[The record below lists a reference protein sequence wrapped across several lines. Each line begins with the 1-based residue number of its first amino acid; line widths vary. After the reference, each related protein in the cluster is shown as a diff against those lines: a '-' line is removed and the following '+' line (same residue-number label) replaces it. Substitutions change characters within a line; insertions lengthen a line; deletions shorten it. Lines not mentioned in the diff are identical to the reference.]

1 MPDSVKR
8 RRYHSP
14 RRQLQAAATRRAIL
28 DAAQRLFDE
37 QGYPG
42 TTMEA
47 VAAAA
52 GVSLKTVYLAFSTK
66 AGLLRALW
74 DLLLKGDQDDAPV
87 AEREWYREIVAEPDP
102 QRQLRLLARNSRVV
116 KQRISGILK
125 VIRGASAAE
134 PDTGALWR
142 LIQTD
147 FHANQ
152 RVFVESLDAKG
163 ALRADLDVER
173 ATDILWTLNHPD
185 TWLLLTDE
193 RGWTPEQFEQWLGDT
208 FCAQLLAP
216 PPHPTP
222 TPH

>member
-1 MPDSVKR
+1 MPDRVKR

-37 QGYPG
+37 QGYPA
-42 TTMEA
+42 TTMDA
-47 VAAAA
+47 IAAAA

-74 DLLLKGDQDDAPV
+74 DLLLKGDQDEAPV
-87 AEREWYREIVAEPDP
+87 ADRQWYRELLDEPDP
-102 QRQLRLLARNSRVV
+102 HRQLRALARNSCVV
-116 KQRISGILK
+116 KRRISGILK
-125 VIRGASAAE
+125 VIRNASAVE

-152 RVFVESLDAKG
+152 RVIVESLEAKG
-163 ALRADLDVER
+163 ALRPGLDVDR
-173 ATDILWTLNHPD
+173 ATDILWTLD
-185 TWLLLTDE
+185 
-193 RGWTPEQFEQWLGDT
+193 RKSVV
-208 FCAQLLAP
+208 
-216 PPHPTP
+216 
-222 TPH
+222 